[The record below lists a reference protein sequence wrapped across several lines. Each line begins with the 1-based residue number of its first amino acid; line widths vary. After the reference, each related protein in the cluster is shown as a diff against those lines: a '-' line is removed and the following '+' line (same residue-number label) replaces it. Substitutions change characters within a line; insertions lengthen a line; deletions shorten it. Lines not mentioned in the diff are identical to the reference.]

1 MLGSTAPTSLS
12 SHLKCDHKESK
23 LSLTHPLSLPPDNP
37 QDHFPLR
44 DHLRLELETNL
55 REPFTIKE
63 KAPTRAFSRLKVS
76 SSALTF
82 KIREIAVAEVSQ
94 GWL

>member
-1 MLGSTAPTSLS
+1 MLCSTAPTSLS
-12 SHLKCDHKESK
+12 THLKCDHKESK

-55 REPFTIKE
+55 REPFTIK
-63 KAPTRAFSRLKVS
+63 APTRAFSRLKVS
-76 SSALTF
+76 TSALTF
-82 KIREIAVAEVSQ
+82 KIHEIAVAEVRQ